1 MDRIY
6 KYNPNISYNPNGGR
20 YLQLITAKNLYIQNI
35 TVAENDGHSDSFH
48 VKFPNVFTNY
58 PLGAVRVEDQKFKD
72 WDHYK
77 FTIWQLQ
84 LNFVVFC
91 ASSACGVS
99 VEHLNAKEP
108 MIRSIYRFHVYYHIR
123 RILKILE
130 IPLPYENSFNQYNN
144 PYNHEKF
151 IGICSEYGVS
161 NDLTKW
167 RKQKYFSTWQSRAW
181 ETGKPGMSNINENSF
196 SRWIIEKSDGL
207 TMLGLQKLSGSV
219 RHDAYLIL
227 TSQTSTRGPIV
238 GIESRNLDAQHTFLN
253 TFENIVNRRVN
264 ISEDIRRFQKTLQYA
279 RSKVDYV
286 IGEFIY
292 MLPSNM
298 NLQIEKVKDYNN
310 KILISSPSFK
320 IGTNLKINL
329 DGEQVKLK
337 DKPDVKSKEV
347 EMVKTEP
354 DVKPKVITKPDI
366 KSNKEHKQD
375 VKPNI
380 ELKHDV
386 MLITTKPDTNKIT
399 YEEEKVAL
407 YWELQL
413 YLQYGGCSSDLRS
426 ICLCHE
432 ICVYQDS
439 NTCDKCPQIL
449 RQPTNCFLCSIQDP

>member
-6 KYNPNISYNPNGGR
+6 KYNPNVSYEPNGGT
-20 YLQLITAKNLYIQNI
+20 YLQLITAKDLYIQNV
-35 TVAENDGHSDSFH
+35 TGAEHNGHSDSFQ
-48 VKFPNVFTNY
+48 VKFPKVFTNY

-72 WDHYK
+72 WDHYE
-77 FTIWQLQ
+77 FTIWQSQ

-123 RILKILE
+123 RILNILE
-130 IPLPYENSFNQYNN
+130 IPLPYENSFNQYSN

-151 IGICSEYGVS
+151 IEICSEYGVS

-167 RKQKYFSTWQSRAW
+167 RNQKYFSTWQSRAW
-181 ETGKPGMSNINENSF
+181 ETGKPGMSYINENSF
-196 SRWIIEKSDGL
+196 SRWIIEKSEGL
-207 TMLGLQKLSGSV
+207 TTLGIQKLSESV
-219 RHDAYLIL
+219 RDYAYLIL

-238 GIESRNLDAQHTFLN
+238 GHEARNLDAQRTFLN

-264 ISEDIRRFQKTLQYA
+264 IPEDIRRFQKTLQYA
-279 RSKVDYV
+279 RSKVDYA

-292 MLPSNM
+292 MLPSDM
-298 NLQIEKVKDYNN
+298 NLRIGKVRNYNN
-310 KILISSPSFK
+310 KILISSPSVK
-320 IGTNLKINL
+320 IGTNVKVNI

-347 EMVKTEP
+347 HNRRLMVKSEP
-354 DVKPKVITKPDI
+354 DVKPKVITKHNI
-366 KSNKEHKQD
+366 ESNEKRKQD

-380 ELKHDV
+380 KFDRESNQDV
-386 MLITTKPDTNKIT
+386 KKPDLLSSQFNYVEKRSKLNDKIT

-407 YWELQL
+407 ISGTTAVFTVWWMF
-413 YLQYGGCSSDLRS
+413 
-426 ICLCHE
+426 
-432 ICVYQDS
+432 
-439 NTCDKCPQIL
+439 K
-449 RQPTNCFLCSIQDP
+449 

>member
-6 KYNPNISYNPNGGR
+6 KYNSDASYKPNGGT
-20 YLQLITAKNLYIQNI
+20 YLQLITAKDLYIQNV
-35 TVAENDGHSDSFH
+35 TVAEHDGGHSDSFQ

-77 FTIWQLQ
+77 FTIWQSQ
-84 LNFVVFC
+84 LNFAVFC

-144 PYNHEKF
+144 SYNHEKF

-161 NDLTKW
+161 NNLTKW
-167 RKQKYFSTWQSRAW
+167 RNQKYFSTWQSRAW
-181 ETGKPGMSNINENSF
+181 ETGKPGMSYINENSW

-207 TMLGLQKLSGSV
+207 TTLGIQKLSESV
-219 RHDAYLIL
+219 RDYAYLIL
-227 TSQTSTRGPIV
+227 TSQTSMRGPIV
-238 GIESRNLDAQHTFLN
+238 GHEARNLDAQRTFLN
-253 TFENIVNRRVN
+253 TFENIVNSRVN
-264 ISEDIRRFQKTLQYA
+264 IPEDIRRFQKTLQYA
-279 RSKVDYV
+279 RSKVDYA

-292 MLPSNM
+292 MLPSDM
-298 NLQIEKVKDYNN
+298 NLRIGNVRNYNN

-329 DGEQVKLK
+329 LSSENQRLNV
-337 DKPDVKSKEV
+337 DVKSKEV
-347 EMVKTEP
+347 KTE
-354 DVKPKVITKPDI
+354 PKVITKPNI
-366 KSNKEHKQD
+366 KPNKEHKQD

-380 ELKHDV
+380 KFEQDV
-386 MLITTKPDTNKIT
+386 KKPDTNEIT

-407 YWELQL
+407 
-413 YLQYGGCSSDLRS
+413 
-426 ICLCHE
+426 
-432 ICVYQDS
+432 
-439 NTCDKCPQIL
+439 IL
-449 RQPTNCFLCSIQDP
+449 GTTAVFTV

>member
-6 KYNPNISYNPNGGR
+6 KYNPDASYKPNGGT
-20 YLQLITAKNLYIQNI
+20 YLQLITAKDLYIQNV
-35 TVAENDGHSDSFH
+35 TVAEHDGGHSDSFQ

-77 FTIWQLQ
+77 FTIWQSQ
-84 LNFVVFC
+84 LNFTIFC

-167 RKQKYFSTWQSRAW
+167 RNQKYFSTWQSRAW
-181 ETGKPGMSNINENSF
+181 ETGKPGMSYINENSF

-207 TMLGLQKLSGSV
+207 TTLGIQKLSESV
-219 RHDAYLIL
+219 RDYAYLIL

-238 GIESRNLDAQHTFLN
+238 GLEARNLDAQRTFLN

-264 ISEDIRRFQKTLQYA
+264 IPEDIRRFQKTLQYA

-286 IGEFIY
+286 VAEYVY
-292 MLPSNM
+292 MIPSDM
-298 NLQIEKVKDYNN
+298 NLRIGKVKNYNN
-310 KILISSPSFK
+310 KIMVSKPGFNL
-320 IGTNLKINL
+320 GTNLKINL
-329 DGEQVKLK
+329 DGDDTKVAKTDKL
-337 DKPDVKSKEV
+337 
-347 EMVKTEP
+347 
-354 DVKPKVITKPDI
+354 DVKPNKGDKPVIKP
-366 KSNKEHKQD
+366 NKEHKQD
-375 VKPNI
+375 VKPNRPDIKQNI
-380 ELKHDV
+380 EILRS
-386 MLITTKPDTNKIT
+386 KPDTNEIT

-407 YWELQL
+407 VLGTTAVFTVWWMF
-413 YLQYGGCSSDLRS
+413 
-426 ICLCHE
+426 
-432 ICVYQDS
+432 
-439 NTCDKCPQIL
+439 K
-449 RQPTNCFLCSIQDP
+449 

>member
-6 KYNPNISYNPNGGR
+6 KYNSDASYKPNGGT
-20 YLQLITAKNLYIQNI
+20 YLQLITAKDLYIQNV
-35 TVAENDGHSDSFH
+35 TVAEHDGGHSDSFQ

-58 PLGAVRVEDQKFKD
+58 PLGAVRVEDRKFKD

-77 FTIWQLQ
+77 FTIWQSQ
-84 LNFVVFC
+84 LNFTVFC

-99 VEHLNAKEP
+99 FEHLNAKEP

-144 PYNHEKF
+144 QYNHEKF

-167 RKQKYFSTWQSRAW
+167 RNQKYFSTWQSKAW
-181 ETGKPGMSNINENSF
+181 ETGKPGMSYINENSF
-196 SRWIIEKSDGL
+196 SRWIIEKSEGL
-207 TMLGLQKLSGSV
+207 TTLGIQKISESV
-219 RHDAYLIL
+219 RDYAYLIL

-238 GIESRNLDAQHTFLN
+238 GHEARNLDAQRTFLN

-264 ISEDIRRFQKTLQYA
+264 IPEDIQRFQKTLQYA
-279 RSKVDYV
+279 RSKVDYA

-292 MLPSNM
+292 MLPSDM
-298 NLQIEKVKDYNN
+298 NLRIGNVRNYNN

-320 IGTNLKINL
+320 IGTNLKVNI
-329 DGEQVKLK
+329 DGEK

-347 EMVKTEP
+347 EMIKTEP
-354 DVKPKVITKPDI
+354 DVKPKVITKPNI
-366 KSNKEHKQD
+366 KLNEKHKQDVKPVIKPNKEHKQD
-375 VKPNI
+375 VKPNRPDI
-380 ELKHDV
+380 KQNRS
-386 MLITTKPDTNKIT
+386 KPDTNKIT

-407 YWELQL
+407 
-413 YLQYGGCSSDLRS
+413 
-426 ICLCHE
+426 
-432 ICVYQDS
+432 
-439 NTCDKCPQIL
+439 IL
-449 RQPTNCFLCSIQDP
+449 GTTAVFTVLWMFK

>member
-1 MDRIY
+1 MVYNIMDRIY
-6 KYNPNISYNPNGGR
+6 RYNSDASYKPNGGT
-20 YLQLITAKNLYIQNI
+20 YLQLIIAKDLYIQNI
-35 TVAENDGHSDSFH
+35 TVAEHDGGHSDSFQ

-77 FTIWQLQ
+77 FTIWQSQ
-84 LNFVVFC
+84 LNFAIFC

-167 RKQKYFSTWQSRAW
+167 RNQKYFSTWQSRAW
-181 ETGKPGMSNINENSF
+181 ETGKPGMSYINENSF

-207 TMLGLQKLSGSV
+207 TTLGLQKLSESV
-219 RHDAYLIL
+219 RDYAYLIL
-227 TSQTSTRGPIV
+227 TSQTSTRGPVI
-238 GIESRNLDAQHTFLN
+238 GHEARNLDAQRTFLN

-264 ISEDIRRFQKTLQYA
+264 IPEDIRRFQKTLQYG
-279 RSKVDYV
+279 RSKVDYA

-292 MLPSNM
+292 MLPSDM
-298 NLQIEKVKDYNN
+298 NLRIGNVRNYNN

-320 IGTNLKINL
+320 IGTNVNVNL
-329 DGEQVKLK
+329 LSSENQRLNV
-337 DKPDVKSKEV
+337 DVKSKE
-347 EMVKTEP
+347 VKTEP
-354 DVKPKVITKPDI
+354 DVKPKVITKPDVEP
-366 KSNKEHKQD
+366 NKERKQD

-380 ELKHDV
+380 KFDRESNQD
-386 MLITTKPDTNKIT
+386 MNDIS

-407 YWELQL
+407 VLGITSVFTVWWMF
-413 YLQYGGCSSDLRS
+413 
-426 ICLCHE
+426 
-432 ICVYQDS
+432 
-439 NTCDKCPQIL
+439 K
-449 RQPTNCFLCSIQDP
+449 

>member
-6 KYNPNISYNPNGGR
+6 KCNSSASYEPNGGT
-20 YLQLITAKNLYIQNI
+20 YLQLITAKDLYIQNV
-35 TVAENDGHSDSFH
+35 TVAENDGHSDSFQ

-58 PLGAVRVEDQKFKD
+58 LLGAVRVEDQKFKD

-77 FTIWQLQ
+77 FTIWQSQ
-84 LNFVVFC
+84 LNFAIFC

-130 IPLPYENSFNQYNN
+130 IPLPYENSFNQYSN

-167 RKQKYFSTWQSRAW
+167 RNQKYFSTWQSRAW
-181 ETGKPGMSNINENSF
+181 ETGKPGMSYINENSF

-207 TMLGLQKLSGSV
+207 ITLGLQKISESV
-219 RHDAYLIL
+219 RDYAYLIL

-238 GIESRNLDAQHTFLN
+238 GHEARNLDAQRTFLN

-264 ISEDIRRFQKTLQYA
+264 IPEDIRRFQKTLQYA
-279 RSKVDYV
+279 RSKVDYA
-286 IGEFIY
+286 IGEFVY
-292 MLPSNM
+292 MLPSDM
-298 NLQIEKVKDYNN
+298 NLRIGNVRNYNN

-320 IGTNLKINL
+320 IGTNVKVNL
-329 DGEQVKLK
+329 LSSENRRLND
-337 DKPDVKSKEV
+337 DVKSKEV
-347 EMVKTEP
+347 KTEL
-354 DVKPKVITKPDI
+354 KVITKP
-366 KSNKEHKQD
+366 NKKQD

-380 ELKHDV
+380 KFEQDV
-386 MLITTKPDTNKIT
+386 KKPDTNEIT

-407 YWELQL
+407 VLGTTAVFTVWWMF
-413 YLQYGGCSSDLRS
+413 
-426 ICLCHE
+426 
-432 ICVYQDS
+432 
-439 NTCDKCPQIL
+439 K
-449 RQPTNCFLCSIQDP
+449 

>member
-6 KYNPNISYNPNGGR
+6 KYNSDASYKPNGGT
-20 YLQLITAKNLYIQNI
+20 YLQLITAKDLYIQNI
-35 TVAENDGHSDSFH
+35 TVSEHDGGHSDSFQ

-77 FTIWQLQ
+77 FTIWQSQ

-167 RKQKYFSTWQSRAW
+167 RNQKYFSTWQSRAW
-181 ETGKPGMSNINENSF
+181 ETNKPGMSYINENSF

-207 TMLGLQKLSGSV
+207 TTLGIQKLSESV
-219 RHDAYLIL
+219 RDYAYLIL

-238 GIESRNLDAQHTFLN
+238 GHEARNLDAQRTFLN

-264 ISEDIRRFQKTLQYA
+264 IPEDIRRFQKTLQYA
-279 RSKVDYV
+279 RSKVDYA
-286 IGEFIY
+286 IGEF
-292 MLPSNM
+292 
-298 NLQIEKVKDYNN
+298 V
-310 KILISSPSFK
+310 
-320 IGTNLKINL
+320 
-329 DGEQVKLK
+329 
-337 DKPDVKSKEV
+337 
-347 EMVKTEP
+347 
-354 DVKPKVITKPDI
+354 
-366 KSNKEHKQD
+366 
-375 VKPNI
+375 
-380 ELKHDV
+380 
-386 MLITTKPDTNKIT
+386 
-399 YEEEKVAL
+399 
-407 YWELQL
+407 
-413 YLQYGGCSSDLRS
+413 
-426 ICLCHE
+426 
-432 ICVYQDS
+432 
-439 NTCDKCPQIL
+439 
-449 RQPTNCFLCSIQDP
+449 